1 MPPISPVAVTRQM
14 QVSPCMR
21 YGPATIRQVRRY
33 GTQVVTGERF
43 VIIVVQHSRPAH
55 CTVRTLMA
63 IGCITVAV
71 IIADIKPVSM
81 VTIPPRNMQA
91 ITPPLSMSNIPQ
103 VSIRSILIVPTAIR
117 PSERRV
123 MNLIPSP
130 LQR

>member
-1 MPPISPVAVTRQM
+1 M

-33 GTQVVTGERF
+33 GTRVVIGERF
-43 VIIVVQHSRPAH
+43 VIIVVQHSHPAH

-63 IGCITVAV
+63 IGFITVAV
-71 IIADIKPVSM
+71 SIAGTKLVSM

-91 ITPPLSMSNIPQ
+91 ITPPLSMSSTRRRSTPSIAIVQAVFPQ
-103 VSIRSILIVPTAIR
+103 SGLK
-117 PSERRV
+117 V
-123 MNLIPSP
+123 MNLIPSL